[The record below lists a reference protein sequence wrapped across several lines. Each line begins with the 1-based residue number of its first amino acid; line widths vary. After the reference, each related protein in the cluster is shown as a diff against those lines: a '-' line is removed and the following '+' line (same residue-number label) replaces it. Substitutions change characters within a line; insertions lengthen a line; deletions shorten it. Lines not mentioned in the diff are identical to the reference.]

1 MAQYLIHP
9 KHPLRTIVYI
19 ILALGLVVG
28 GYLTFK
34 ASQMS
39 TEGRSKA
46 ALEYKTYE
54 SWEFEGTDT
63 EGWVGT
69 NLTNIKVGG
78 DVLKG
83 IVGTAKAYPKL
94 THKTVSLDKGN
105 KMFEISVAVSPAVK
119 HIIGATP
126 IVEPYTLN
134 VIYAEPTGGLKRKPL
149 VMNSKTDGQM
159 NNLVAR
165 FPEIGKLD
173 IGNLVLE
180 FVNV

>member
-63 EGWVGT
+63 EGWG
-69 NLTNIKVGG
+69 
-78 DVLKG
+78 
-83 IVGTAKAYPKL
+83 
-94 THKTVSLDKGN
+94 VSD
-105 KMFEISVAVSPAVK
+105 E
-119 HIIGATP
+119 
-126 IVEPYTLN
+126 
-134 VIYAEPTGGLKRKPL
+134 
-149 VMNSKTDGQM
+149 
-159 NNLVAR
+159 
-165 FPEIGKLD
+165 
-173 IGNLVLE
+173 
-180 FVNV
+180 